1 MSTHYNTT
9 HGTASTVKKLV
20 QFTATGTVAVTA
32 ASTTV
37 TGTGTAF
44 TNELRVGDEI
54 TVNSEVRT
62 IRVITSATVL
72 ETTQAF
78 VATATGQTVTY
89 YPVDAI
95 DPRMDVV
102 TITNESASVDIRV
115 GESTNPTA
123 DGTDLSAT
131 FKTVLVKAG
140 SSQLL
145 TGTNM
150 KDYYTISGGT
160 SVPYSII
167 IN

>member
-1 MSTHYNTT
+1 
-9 HGTASTVKKLV
+9 
-20 QFTATGTVAVTA
+20 
-32 ASTTV
+32 
-37 TGTGTAF
+37 
-44 TNELRVGDEI
+44 
-54 TVNSEVRT
+54 
-62 IRVITSATVL
+62 
-72 ETTQAF
+72 
-78 VATATGQTVTY
+78 
-89 YPVDAI
+89 
-95 DPRMDVV
+95 MDVV